1 MGTETERFAGTS
13 VAEVINSSGSLSR
26 SQCYALRRMI
36 EATYV
41 SRIYCWVGHAD
52 PISCRPSREHPPQ
65 GVPEP
70 DFPFLLWC
78 SLHQSAL
85 SSRVPT
91 IANAQRSRRISGPL
105 PFFWDRRCRSSMAEA
120 LRKCCFQLLF
130 RVIPSEE
137 AIRAGITKVSRR
149 KAFGE

>member
-26 SQCYALRRMI
+26 SQRCAPTRMI

-52 PISCRPSREHPPQ
+52 PVSCRPPREHPPQ

-70 DFPFLLWC
+70 DFPLFLWG

-85 SSRVPT
+85 SFRVPT
-91 IANAQRSRRISGPL
+91 IAIAQRSRRISGPL
-105 PFFWDRRCRSSMAEA
+105 PFFRNRRCRSSMAQG
-120 LRKCCFQLLF
+120 LRGCCFQLLF
-130 RVIPSEE
+130 RVIRSEE

-149 KAFGE
+149 KAFRE